1 MRCIIVD
8 DEPLA
13 VEGMLLNINQ
23 IDSLELVGSFSNA
36 LDAHKFLK
44 DNEIDLM
51 FLDINMPNLT
61 GLELVKIISNPP
73 MIIFTTAYSEYAVES
88 YEVAAID
95 YLTKPIRFQRFFQ
108 AVNKAEEQYR
118 LRKKTETSTSNQ
130 NLSEYILIKADRR
143 THRVYV
149 NDIYYIEGLKD
160 YVLVHTQAEKL
171 AVAMNIKTIGK
182 QLPESYFVRINK
194 SFIVNLNH
202 INSFDND
209 FLKIDSKELP
219 IGLVF
224 RENFLKK
231 IAQDRVLKR

>member
-13 VEGMLLNINQ
+13 IEGMTLNIRQ

-44 DNEIDLM
+44 DNDIDLM

-61 GLELVKIISNPP
+61 GLELAKIISNPP

-88 YEVAAID
+88 YEVAAVD

-108 AVNKAEEQYR
+108 AVSKAEEQYK

-130 NLSEYILIKADRR
+130 HLSEYILIKADRR
-143 THRVYV
+143 THRVAV
-149 NDIYYIEGLKD
+149 NDIQYIEGLKD
-160 YVLVHTQAEKL
+160 YVLVHTLNEKL
-171 AVAMNIKTIGK
+171 AVAMNIKTIYT
-182 QLPESYFVRINK
+182 QLPESHFVRINK

-202 INSFDND
+202 VNSFDND

-224 RENFLKK
+224 RENFYKK
-231 IAQDRVLKR
+231 IAQDRILKR

>member
-13 VEGMLLNINQ
+13 IEGMTLNIRQ

-44 DNEIDLM
+44 ENDIDLM

-61 GLELVKIISNPP
+61 GLELAKIILNPP

-88 YEVAAID
+88 YEVAAVD

-108 AVNKAEEQYR
+108 AVSKAEEQYK
-118 LRKKTETSTSNQ
+118 LRKKTETSPSNQ
-130 NLSEYILIKADRR
+130 HLSEYILIKADRR
-143 THRVYV
+143 THRVAV
-149 NDIYYIEGLKD
+149 NDIQYVEGLKD
-160 YVLVHTQAEKL
+160 YVLVHTLTEKL
-171 AVAMNIKTIGK
+171 AVAMNIKTIGT
-182 QLPESYFVRINK
+182 QLPESHFVRINK

-202 INSFDND
+202 VNSFDND

-224 RENFLKK
+224 REHFYKK
-231 IAQDRVLKR
+231 ITQDRILKR

>member
-13 VEGMLLNINQ
+13 IEGMILNIKQ

-44 DNEIDLM
+44 DNDIDLL

-61 GLELVKIISNPP
+61 GLELAKIILNPP

-88 YEVAAID
+88 YEVAAVD

-108 AVNKAEEQYR
+108 AVSKAEEQYK
-118 LRKKTETSTSNQ
+118 LRKKTETITTNQ
-130 NLSEYILIKADRR
+130 SLSEYILIKADRR
-143 THRVYV
+143 THRVAV
-149 NDIYYIEGLKD
+149 NDIQYIEGLKD
-160 YVLVHTQAEKL
+160 YVLVHTLNEKL
-171 AVAMNIKTIGK
+171 AVAMNIKTIYT
-182 QLPESYFVRINK
+182 QLPESHFVRINK

-202 INSFDND
+202 VNSFDND

-224 RENFLKK
+224 RENFYKK
-231 IAQDRVLKR
+231 IAQDRILKR

>member
-13 VEGMLLNINQ
+13 IEGMILNIKQ

-44 DNEIDLM
+44 ENDIDLM

-61 GLELVKIISNPP
+61 GLELAKIILNPP

-88 YEVAAID
+88 YEVAAVD

-108 AVNKAEEQYR
+108 AVSKAEEQYK

-130 NLSEYILIKADRR
+130 HLSEYILIKADRR
-143 THRVYV
+143 THRVAV
-149 NDIYYIEGLKD
+149 NDIQYIEGLKD
-160 YVLVHTQAEKL
+160 YVLVHTLNEKL
-171 AVAMNIKTIGK
+171 AVAMNIKTIGT
-182 QLPESYFVRINK
+182 QLPESHFVRINK

-202 INSFDND
+202 VNSFDND

-224 RENFLKK
+224 RENFYKK
-231 IAQDRVLKR
+231 IAQDRILKR

>member
-1 MRCIIVD
+1 MKCIIVD

-13 VEGMLLNINQ
+13 IEGMSLNISQ
-23 IDSLELVGSFSNA
+23 IDSLELVGTFSNA

-44 DNEIDLM
+44 DNDIDLM
-51 FLDINMPNLT
+51 FLDISMPNLT
-61 GLELVKIISNPP
+61 GLELAKIISNPP

-88 YEVAAID
+88 YEVAAVD

-108 AVNKAEEQYR
+108 AVSKAEEQYK
-118 LRKKTETSTSNQ
+118 LRQKTETSTTNQ
-130 NLSEYILIKADRR
+130 SLSEYILIKADRR
-143 THRVYV
+143 THRVAV
-149 NDIYYIEGLKD
+149 NDIQYIEGLKD
-160 YVLVHTQAEKL
+160 YVLVHTLTEKL
-171 AVAMNIKTIGK
+171 AVAMNIKTICT
-182 QLPESYFVRINK
+182 QLPESNFVRINK

-224 RENFLKK
+224 RDNFYKK
-231 IAQDRVLKR
+231 IAQDKILKR

>member
-13 VEGMLLNINQ
+13 LEGMTLNISQ

-44 DNEIDLM
+44 DNDIDLM

-61 GLELVKIISNPP
+61 GLELAKIISNPP

-88 YEVAAID
+88 YEVAAVD

-108 AVNKAEEQYR
+108 AVSKAEEQYK
-118 LRKKTETSTSNQ
+118 LRKKTETITTNQ
-130 NLSEYILIKADRR
+130 HLSEYILIKADRR
-143 THRVYV
+143 THRVAV
-149 NDIYYIEGLKD
+149 NDIQYVEGLKD
-160 YVLVHTQAEKL
+160 YVLVHTLTEKL
-171 AVAMNIKTIGK
+171 AVAMNIKTIYT
-182 QLPESYFVRINK
+182 QLPESHFVRINK

-202 INSFDND
+202 VNSFDND

-224 RENFLKK
+224 RENFYQK
-231 IAQDRVLKR
+231 ITQDRILKR